1 MLSTGIQAAMMD
13 VNINTSI
20 HRQLF
25 MVQAQAW
32 HTSRAHERAE
42 HNASVIEKCVSITVA
57 TKLLT
62 PVVKIPALGGS
73 IIITP
78 NHYHLLTYGLKVG
91 SLVFNGTVSTNTLYH
106 TTDVQ
111 LSFKGRTNKHN
122 NTNKQHILQ
131 TLQPGLCVDVSS
143 KTSVSSHSLGKLVSE
158 LVGVLRHFQH
168 KQAISCHRSR
178 KCIT

>member
-1 MLSTGIQAAMMD
+1 MLSTGIQAAMKD

-42 HNASVIEKCVSITVA
+42 HTSQSVA

-62 PVVKIPALGGS
+62 PVVKIPALDGS
-73 IIITP
+73 ITITP

-111 LSFKGRTNKHN
+111 LSFKGGTNKHN
-122 NTNKQHILQ
+122 NTNKQY
-131 TLQPGLCVDVSS
+131 TFF
-143 KTSVSSHSLGKLVSE
+143 KLFN
-158 LVGVLRHFQH
+158 LVFVEIYLLRRVFL
-168 KQAISCHRSR
+168 AIHLAS
-178 KCIT
+178 

>member
-1 MLSTGIQAAMMD
+1 
-13 VNINTSI
+13 
-20 HRQLF
+20 
-25 MVQAQAW
+25 
-32 HTSRAHERAE
+32 
-42 HNASVIEKCVSITVA
+42 VA

-62 PVVKIPALGGS
+62 PVVKILALGGS
-73 IIITP
+73 IITP

-131 TLQPGLCVDVSS
+131 TLQPGLCVDISS
-143 KTSVSSHSLGKLVSE
+143 KTSVSSHSLAKLVSE
-158 LVGVLRHFQH
+158 LVSVIRHFQH
-168 KQAISCHRSR
+168 K
-178 KCIT
+178 